1 MRLVMVSLAEEQSPG
16 EKMGGSPG
24 TKGAHSKD
32 GHCRSCAAVDGCALE
47 IRRKRRNKGLL
58 NIEATRQISWLRI
71 ASDT

>member
-16 EKMGGSPG
+16 EKMVGSPG

-47 IRRKRRNKGLL
+47 IRRKRRN
-58 NIEATRQISWLRI
+58 N
-71 ASDT
+71 